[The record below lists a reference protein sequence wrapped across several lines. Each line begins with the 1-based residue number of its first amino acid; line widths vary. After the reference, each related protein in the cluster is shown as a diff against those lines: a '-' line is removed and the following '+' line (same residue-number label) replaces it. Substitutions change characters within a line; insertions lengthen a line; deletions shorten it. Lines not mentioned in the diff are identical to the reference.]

1 MTVPPME
8 YLAARRQVHPA
19 LPREAHGLAGVV
31 HAEIRLVERQDAGR
45 HAGPLRAQAAIEVA
59 EALARAVVA
68 AGLEAVRRR
77 AGVVPFGQPWLV
89 ESFRRRLKYFIRDSP
104 YRYTISGV

>member
-1 MTVPPME
+1 
-8 YLAARRQVHPA
+8 
-19 LPREAHGLAGVV
+19 
-31 HAEIRLVERQDAGR
+31 
-45 HAGPLRAQAAIEVA
+45 VA